1 MIKISKLIKYIRAK
15 KQWRFINADNLTTLG
30 KFPVGMSNIVIG
42 RGTYGKINILT
53 SSPNPHLKIGSYCSI
68 AVETV
73 IVIDNN
79 HPLEYFSTYPFKV
92 RCLDGE
98 QPEAVGKGGIIIGD
112 DVWIGY
118 RATILD
124 GVTIG
129 QGAVVAAGAVVTKNV
144 PPYAVVAGI
153 PARVV
158 RKRFDEETIRSLL
171 DFDLSKIDKKFV
183 ERHLEALY
191 SPLTMDVLR
200 ELNK

>member
-1 MIKISKLIKYIRAK
+1 
-15 KQWRFINADNLTTLG
+15 
-30 KFPVGMSNIVIG
+30 MS
-42 RGTYGKINILT
+42 
-53 SSPNPHLKIGSYCSI
+53 
-68 AVETV
+68 
-73 IVIDNN
+73 
-79 HPLEYFSTYPFKV
+79 
-92 RCLDGE
+92 DGE